1 MAVCN
6 IVNILTTN
14 FDRDDTR
21 VETGLAINTNLSYR
35 ENGWGEFNRWSLA
48 LGLSKRNFL
57 LQTRIE
63 LARAT
68 VQR

>member
-21 VETGLAINTNLSYR
+21 VETGLAYDKYEFIISR
-35 ENGWGEFNRWSLA
+35 E
-48 LGLSKRNFL
+48 
-57 LQTRIE
+57 
-63 LARAT
+63 
-68 VQR
+68 